1 MELNRSLGGMKVPF
15 ASNYDTKFIIVRK
28 AHIATKKFFKIAAIL
43 WVGIRFA
50 HFVFKAFYLCTYLH
64 FQYVNKNVHTDTAL
78 CANISTT
85 INLIVL
91 LQFNE

>member
-1 MELNRSLGGMKVPF
+1 MGRDS
-15 ASNYDTKFIIVRK
+15 
-28 AHIATKKFFKIAAIL
+28 
-43 WVGIRFA
+43 FA
-50 HFVFKAFYLCTYLH
+50 HFIFKAFFLCTYLH

-78 CANISTT
+78 CAYISTT